1 MPREVEIKFFVS
13 DLKQLQRKLRA
24 AGFRRI
30 TPRTHEMNT
39 LYDLPGIPL
48 RRRGE
53 LLRVRRYGKQWTFTH
68 KAVARAGRH
77 KSRAETETVVRD
89 GGKLEG
95 ILRALGFQPTFRYE
109 KFRSEWSD
117 SRGHVVLDETPIGN
131 VAEIEGPPRWIDRTA
146 KRLGVK
152 REDYSTAS
160 YATLFFDWKA
170 ATGSSAEEMTFKA
183 LGKRRPQTK
192 T

>member
-13 DLKQLQRKLRA
+13 DLKDLQRKLRA

-48 RRRGE
+48 RQRGE
-53 LLRVRRYGKQWTFTH
+53 LLRVRRYGKEWTFTH

-77 KSRAETETVVRD
+77 KSRTETETTVRD
-89 GGKLEG
+89 GAKLEG

-117 SRGHVVLDETPIGN
+117 GHGHVVLDETPIGN
-131 VAEIEGPPRWIDRTA
+131 VAEIEGAPRWIDRTA
-146 KRLGVK
+146 KKLGVK
-152 REDYSTAS
+152 ATDYITAS

-170 ATGSSAEEMTFKA
+170 GTGSAAEEMTFKSV
-183 LGKRRPQTK
+183 GKRKP
-192 T
+192 